1 MGSET
6 IVFAHEKLKNLKIT
20 RKERKF
26 KKKVFNYSKK
36 VDKSWYFYRT
46 AIFLR
51 LSLIHILNENEEI
64 IEYLIYDRLSENEK
78 CELYVLYRSK
88 KNTDG
93 SWYISEAEILDI
105 FAYSM
110 STNCLLYT
118 SRCV

>member
-51 LSLIHILNENEEI
+51 
-64 IEYLIYDRLSENEK
+64 
-78 CELYVLYRSK
+78 
-88 KNTDG
+88 
-93 SWYISEAEILDI
+93 
-105 FAYSM
+105 
-110 STNCLLYT
+110 
-118 SRCV
+118 CVQQK